1 MSPLPHDFFPHQK
14 IRPGQEQL
22 LADANTAFAE
32 GKILVAHA
40 PTGLGKT
47 ACALSMAVWYAL
59 EKKKKVFFLTNR
71 HTQHRI
77 AIETLQALEKK
88 SGKKIPCIDIIGK
101 RWMCSHDT
109 AGMFGKDFMDFCKT
123 VVERGECEFYNNVY
137 QSNKALTPE
146 VKLALTELKMR
157 GPMHNEEIISYA
169 QEKRFCGYELSVAMA
184 KKAQVI
190 IADYNYL
197 FNPFVRTAFLGKLE
211 LQQEDIFLIVDE
223 AHNLPSRVTDMMSS
237 ALSTLTL
244 KYAIQESKKFGYSG
258 MVGWLIKIE
267 DLLLSLDHSRSRE
280 KWTGSQAKT
289 EERLVGKEEF
299 ISKVQ
304 AIHPYDELIQ
314 ELELAAEEIRKK
326 QRKSYLGGI
335 AAFLESWLGENEG
348 YARIFSEK
356 QGKYGTFQVLSYECL
371 DPGKITKDIFAS
383 VSAGLLMSGTLKPLS
398 MYQEVLGIEKSKAVL
413 KEYGSPFP
421 PENKLTLLIP
431 ETSTK
436 YAVRSEAMY
445 QQIAQ
450 KCSELA
456 ELIPGNVAFF
466 FPSYSVRDNVG
477 RFLRIE
483 KKMFWEKNEMSKE
496 EKEGLL
502 AEFKAARIIGGIL
515 LGVAGANFAEGVDF
529 PGDLLQGVVVVGLPL
544 GKPDLK
550 TQELISYY
558 DKKFG
563 KGWDYGYIFPAMS
576 KCIQSAGRCIRSE
589 TDRGVIVYLDERFS
603 WERYYACFP
612 DKVGLRVTKKYEGM
626 IKEFFGKE

>member
-1 MSPLPHDFFPHQK
+1 MAAFPRDFFSHQQV
-14 IRPGQEQL
+14 RPGQEKFL
-22 LADANTAFAE
+22 EDAHNAFTE
-32 GKILVAHA
+32 GKIILAHA

-47 ACALSMAVWYAL
+47 ACALSMAVWHAL

-77 AIETLQALEKK
+77 AIETLQSLEKR

-101 RWMCSHDT
+101 RWMCSHDV

-123 VVERGECEFYNNVY
+123 IVERGECEFYSNVY
-137 QSNKALTPE
+137 QSNKVLTPE
-146 VKLALTELKMR
+146 VKLALSNLNLR

-169 QEKRFCGYELSVAMA
+169 QEKRFCGYELSLALA

-197 FNPFVRTAFLGKLE
+197 FNPFVRNAFLSKLE
-211 LQQEDIFLIVDE
+211 LEQEDIFVIVDE
-223 AHNLPSRVTDMMSS
+223 AHNLPARVTDMLSS
-237 ALSTLTL
+237 ALSTLAL
-244 KYAIQESKKFGYSG
+244 KYAIQESKKFGYAG
-258 MVGWLIKIE
+258 LVGWLQKI
-267 DLLLSLDHSRSRE
+267 DTLLLNLRSSSE
-280 KWTGSQAKT
+280 Q
-289 EERLVGKEEF
+289 RLVGKEEF
-299 ISKVQ
+299 IAKVN
-304 AIHPYDELIQ
+304 AIHPYDDLIN

-335 AAFLESWLGENEG
+335 SAFLESWRGEDEG

-356 QGKYGTFQVLSYECL
+356 KGKYGTFQVLSYDCL
-371 DPGKITKDIFAS
+371 DPSKITKDIFATLP
-383 VSAGLLMSGTLKPLS
+383 AGLLMSGTLKPLT
-398 MYQEVLGIEKSKAVL
+398 MYQEVLGIEKKKAVL

-436 YAVRSEAMY
+436 YSVRSDTMY

-466 FPSYSVRDNVG
+466 FPSYSVRDHVG
-477 RFLRIE
+477 TFLRM
-483 KKMFWEKNEMSKE
+483 KKRLFWEKNDMSKE
-496 EKEGLL
+496 EKELLL
-502 AEFKAARIIGGIL
+502 AEFKAAREKGGIL

-589 TDRGVIVYLDERFS
+589 TDRGVVVYLDERFA
-603 WERYYACFP
+603 WERYYNCFP
-612 DKVGLRVTKKYEGM
+612 DKVGLRVTKKYEEM
-626 IKEFFGKE
+626 IKEFFGN